1 MIMKEESIIFETI
14 NNTDFEKMTSKSVD
28 DFEKEY
34 DSLCEELLDKCNPSI
49 YCYQSFDKEKFDIA
63 NDIYNELIN
72 NENINEEKLM
82 ELRNRA
88 ILELGIHIST
98 KKLYDKLV
106 KYFDPKIY
114 ISSTNYDKDR
124 VSQAGY
130 YYDKVLKAKNDI
142 LKLEDIEKEADIFIK
157 VRQQEDLKKK
167 LKEEQLKELQMEKYR
182 NLKKEISEEMVRKDS
197 FFFGALAFLVVIIII
212 IFTIIDN

>member
-1 MIMKEESIIFETI
+1 M
-14 NNTDFEKMTSKSVD
+14 
-28 DFEKEY
+28 
-34 DSLCEELLDKCNPSI
+34 
-49 YCYQSFDKEKFDIA
+49 
-63 NDIYNELIN
+63 
-72 NENINEEKLM
+72 
-82 ELRNRA
+82 
-88 ILELGIHIST
+88 ELGIHIST

-167 LKEEQLKELQMEKYR
+167 LKEERLNELQMEKYQ
-182 NLKKEISEEMVRKDS
+182 NQKKETSKEMVSQDL
-197 FFFGALAFLVVIIII
+197 FFFGGLVFAVFITIIIL
-212 IFTIIDN
+212 TIINN